1 MKINMNEIVNP
12 AQGRV
17 LLQRDSRGEPQ
28 ARFDLVGLPRVDTLL
43 AGKSAGEAL
52 YMTEHLCGICPAA
65 HHLAGTRCLDQLAV
79 IDGEG
84 ISTLAESVRRLLHCG
99 SHIEA
104 HSLRFASLDR
114 EAAVTLKKYSR
125 RVMDAA
131 GAGGHFPQTAL
142 PGGISQLPETEAL
155 RSLSEDLSPVLD
167 AAEKLCEWAFRSD
180 VEFGDTFVGA
190 SVALADSSGK
200 PDLLGEYVK
209 AVRGTEVLFLEPN
222 ARFSELITES
232 RPGENVPRPYIVALG
247 IPEGYYR
254 VGPIAQLSIGPLSTP
269 RARAAQNRWLGGA
282 ESGGGLA
289 ARAIITL
296 HCLEMVEQLAER
308 ILELLC
314 VEEERAGTTFDEP
327 KPLHAGTATGL
338 VDSPRGIL
346 QHTYSIGED
355 GLVSSATILT
365 PTVQNEP
372 WLAYLLT
379 DAVRLEGNAREAAME
394 DALRTADPC
403 LPISAAP
410 PGTMNL
416 VIEAGNG

>member
-1 MKINMNEIVNP
+1 MKINLDEIVNP
-12 AQGRV
+12 TQGRV
-17 LLQRDSRGEPQ
+17 LVQRDSGGEPQ
-28 ARFDLVGLPRVDTLL
+28 ARFDLVGLPRVDSLL
-43 AGKSAGEAL
+43 SGKSADEAL

-65 HHLAGTRCLDQLAV
+65 HHLAGTRCLDQLV
-79 IDGEG
+79 DTDGDG
-84 ISTLAESVRRLLHCG
+84 ISTLADNVRRLLHCG

-104 HSLRFASLDR
+104 HSLRFAPLYR

-131 GAGGHFPQTAL
+131 GASGHFPQTAL
-142 PGGISQLPETEAL
+142 PGGISQLPETETL
-155 RSLSEDLSPVLD
+155 QTLSEDLPPVQD
-167 AAEKLCEWAFRSD
+167 IAKKLCEMALCSD
-180 VEFGDTFVGA
+180 AEFGDTFIGA

-209 AVRGTEVLFLEPN
+209 AVRGTQVLFLEPN

-232 RPGENVPRPYIVALG
+232 RPGQNVPRPYIVALG

-269 RARAAQNRWLGGA
+269 RARAAQNRWLDGG

-296 HCLEMVEQLAER
+296 HCLEMVDQLTER
-308 ILELLC
+308 ILELLG
-314 VEEERAGTTFDEP
+314 VEQERAGTTFDEP
-327 KPLHAGTATGL
+327 KSLHAGTATGL

-365 PTVQNEP
+365 PTAQNEP

-379 DAVRLEGNAREAAME
+379 DAMRLEGNAREAAME
-394 DALRTADPC
+394 DALRAADPC

-416 VIEAGNG
+416 VIESGNG